1 MFVLEHLSLIIS
13 IFFRFWSIAK
23 KSKILFS
30 LSLSLSLS
38 FTLLDTN
45 VTDIAVLAEGHG
57 FHCGMK

>member
-13 IFFRFWSIAK
+13 IFFHFWSIAK
-23 KSKILFS
+23 ESKILF
-30 LSLSLSLS
+30 SLSLS

-45 VTDIAVLAEGHG
+45 VTDIAVLAESHG